1 MLSVAVYS
9 ISMTRNIQIIPR
21 GSTAPARSDQYPD
34 GSTFMHFILKTKQ
47 RSLVSITPEELT
59 GSVHEADAI

>member
-1 MLSVAVYS
+1 
-9 ISMTRNIQIIPR
+9 
-21 GSTAPARSDQYPD
+21 
-34 GSTFMHFILKTKQ
+34 MHFILKTKQ